1 MKKLLKSILGCVL
14 EYIKEN
20 KIFICIITGFIILF
34 LIMFSYVR
42 SLKGELDIS
51 RINIKAATEKIDS
64 LRLSNGNLL

>member
-1 MKKLLKSILGCVL
+1 MKELLKDILGCVL
-14 EYIKEN
+14 EYIKDN

-51 RINIKAATEKIDS
+51 RINIKAAT
-64 LRLSNGNLL
+64 